1 MLKKVWGKIKSKVA
15 CKDGD
20 VEHTPGVLETKHH
33 EHASSLL
40 SGQSIQASE
49 TKSGTLSRPKATADA
64 SYKIQFADSSKK
76 PGKAMQLHEA
86 EEPTDAKHTASQEPS
101 LWDEAYDSL
110 RTDSEHRKLVLK
122 YEEVLKVK
130 YAPEASKVSAAD
142 GSSGI
147 DPGVLDAVMHQLA
160 TGNMKRD
167 KLEDAIETGQ
177 KRTEA
182 PDRAVRYYGVF
193 FKYMTMY
200 QPIIEAGL
208 KNVSEAALPLAV
220 FTSALELLARPAK
233 LKEANASGIKVV
245 SERMEWYLTITDH
258 LLGEKSVVDFPDL
271 RGSRA
276 ELKKRIVSLYK
287 AVLMY
292 QMKSVCS
299 YYRSQG
305 WEFLRGFIT
314 LDSWDGDL
322 SAVTTAEAVLQQD
335 VKQHSQLQNN
345 KLLERIVIGTDA
357 ANKIILQIEQDKKD
371 RECLQ
376 GLYLINPSDQMTN
389 ILNRREDMIDGVS
402 EWILDTSEFRQFS
415 EGFGQPPNDRLLWIR
430 GHAGSG
436 KTMLLVRIIKELQR
450 QRIDYNPEDPAYPD
464 AIFYFFEGTDQ
475 TLNEASSALR
485 SIIWMLIQQQP
496 RLVAHFRKELEGAG
510 PKFFTSQSFYVGL
523 KRMLRNMLQDDELE
537 DVVIALDAL
546 DECKQPQRK
555 ELVELIK
562 DTLSLTPRV
571 VWLLSS
577 RPQHDLL
584 PPTGSRVIEL
594 DSDRIA
600 SAVDFYIDYS
610 INSLRQLKHTE
621 WEEQH
626 FNNVL
631 QTLKERSAKT
641 FLWVWLVIK
650 ELKEARG
657 DEIDDILKDMPSELS
672 DMYKSIL
679 KRVCALKRNNPE
691 LCKKV
696 LAVVALTLRPVAA
709 CELSA
714 LAELSQDVRIEDIL
728 LQCGSFVL
736 VQADVVYTIHQSAK
750 EFLIENYS
758 DIDKKPE
765 SGAHLA
771 ISECC
776 LKRLSGG
783 NGLKRNIRHSSEPDL
798 LAPMRYSCVYWAYHL
813 YAAGAAGDQ
822 LLEFLIDAEKFIFSH
837 SSIIAQEP
845 LQAYGSALVFSP
857 TTSKVREIYWK
868 EKLPEIHKIVGIR
881 DCWEA
886 SRQTLEGHT
895 RSVRAVVFSPDGKTL
910 ASASDD
916 QTVRLWDATTG
927 SAQQTLEGH
936 TGSVKAVV
944 FSPDG
949 KTLASASDDQTVRLW
964 DATTGSAQQTLEGH
978 TDWVKA
984 VVFSP
989 DGKTLAS
996 ASDDET
1002 VRLWDATTGS
1012 AQQTLEGHTDWVNA
1026 VVFSPDG
1033 KTLASA
1039 SDDKTVRLW
1048 DATTGSVQQIL
1059 EVGCQLATLSF
1070 HVTGCYLDTNIVV
1083 GKRAFRFSN

>member
-1 MLKKVWGKIKSKVA
+1 
-15 CKDGD
+15 
-20 VEHTPGVLETKHH
+20 
-33 EHASSLL
+33 
-40 SGQSIQASE
+40 
-49 TKSGTLSRPKATADA
+49 
-64 SYKIQFADSSKK
+64 
-76 PGKAMQLHEA
+76 
-86 EEPTDAKHTASQEPS
+86 
-101 LWDEAYDSL
+101 
-110 RTDSEHRKLVLK
+110 
-122 YEEVLKVK
+122 
-130 YAPEASKVSAAD
+130 
-142 GSSGI
+142 
-147 DPGVLDAVMHQLA
+147 
-160 TGNMKRD
+160 
-167 KLEDAIETGQ
+167 
-177 KRTEA
+177 
-182 PDRAVRYYGVF
+182 
-193 FKYMTMY
+193 MTMY

-220 FTSALELLARPAK
+220 FTSALEVTRPAK

-245 SERMEWYLTITDH
+245 SERLEWYLTITDH
-258 LLGEKSVVDFPDL
+258 LLGEKSVVDLPDL
-271 RGSRA
+271 EGSRA
-276 ELKKRIVSLYK
+276 KLKERIVSLYK

-299 YYRSQG
+299 YYRFQG

-335 VKQHSQLQNN
+335 VKQHFQLQNN
-345 KLLERIVIGTDA
+345 KLLESIVIGTDA
-357 ANKIILQIEQDKKD
+357 ANKITLQIEQDKKD

-376 GLYLINPSDQMTN
+376 DLYLINPSDQMTD

-402 EWILDTSEFRQFS
+402 EWILDTSEFQQFF
-415 EGFGQPPNDRLLWIR
+415 EGFGQSPNDRLLWIR

-436 KTMLLVRIIKELQR
+436 KTMLLVRMIKEIQR
-450 QRIDYNPEDPAYPD
+450 QRIDYNPKDPTYPD
-464 AIFYFFEGTDQ
+464 AIFYFFEGTHD
-475 TLNEASSALR
+475 TLNKASSALK

-496 RLVAHFRKELEGAG
+496 RLVAHFRKEHESAG
-510 PKFFTSQSFYVGL
+510 SKFFTNQFSFQGL
-523 KRMLRNMLQDDELE
+523 SRMLRNMLQDDELE
-537 DVVIALDAL
+537 DVVIAMDAL
-546 DECKQPQRK
+546 DECDAAEQPGRK

-562 DTLSLTPRV
+562 ETLSWTPRV
-571 VWLLSS
+571 AWLLSS

-621 WEEQH
+621 WQEQH

-641 FLWVWLVIK
+641 FLWVWLVMK

-657 DEIDDILKDMPSELS
+657 DEIDDILKKMPSELS
-672 DMYKSIL
+672 DMYKRIL
-679 KRVCALKRNNPE
+679 ERVCALKRNNPKF
-691 LCKKV
+691 CKKV

-714 LAELSQDVRIEDIL
+714 LAELPPHVRIEDIL

-750 EFLIENYS
+750 EFLVKNYR
-758 DIDKKPE
+758 DIDEEPVSE
-765 SGAHLA
+765 AHLA
-771 ISECC
+771 ISRCC
-776 LKRLSGG
+776 LSRLSGE
-783 NGLKRNIRHSSEPDL
+783 NGLKRNLRHSTEPDL
-798 LAPMRYSCVYWAYHL
+798 LAPMKYSCVYWANHL
-813 YAAGAAGDQ
+813 YAAGGKGSNLQKELKDDKQ
-822 LLEFLIDAEKFIFSH
+822 VYTFLKTHFLHWLESLSH
-837 SSIIAQEP
+837 LGKLSDGMQHIRSSIIAQEP

-895 RSVRAVVFSPDGKTL
+895 GSVNAVVFSPDGKTLASASEDKTVRLWDATTGSAQQTLEGHTRWVNAVVFSPDGKTLASASDDKTVRLWDATTGSARQTLEGHTDWVRAVVFSPDGKTL

-916 QTVRLWDATTG
+916 KTVRLWDATTG

-936 TGSVKAVV
+936 TGWVRAVVFSPDGKTLASASEDKTVRLWDATTGSARQTLEGHTDWVRAVV

-949 KTLASASDDQTVRLW
+949 KTLASASDDKTVRLW
-964 DATTGSAQQTLEGH
+964 DATTGSARQTLEGH
-978 TDWVKA
+978 TG
-984 VVFSP
+984 S
-989 DGKTLAS
+989 
-996 ASDDET
+996 
-1002 VRLWDATTGS
+1002 VR
-1012 AQQTLEGHTDWVNA
+1012 A

-1070 HVTGCYLDTNIVV
+1070 HVTGCYLDTNIGFLPVNRPCTQKLTPSTDLPQSTSYINYRISPDNKWIARDSEKLLWLPPEYRPISSAV
-1083 GKRAFRFSN
+1083 ARDAPKIVLGCRAGWVLFLEFSM